1 MKWPVLNPQELAV
14 SKSIA
19 SSFSWRNKII
29 LKMKRQLHIFFTALM
44 FYTRIPCPKN
54 IDHNP
59 DYLNKA
65 SRYFPLIGW
74 IVGGICFGVYYL
86 ASIVFSVE
94 IALIVSMIAGILTT
108 GAFHEDGFADV
119 CDGFGGGWT
128 KEKILLI
135 MKDSAIGAYGAI
147 GLVLLFLLKF
157 QTLYNLVS
165 LPQTC
170 NLYCFASS
178 LSLGSVTCILL
189 LFISAHS
196 VSRLAAVSIV
206 FTHQYSRED
215 ASSKSKPIAQKFTWK
230 EVVGALFFGLL
241 PLLILSFFQWQ
252 LLLAL
257 MPVFITRFFLA
268 RYFQKWI
275 DGYTGDCLGA
285 TQQVCE
291 VVFYLSIIGIW
302 KFI

>member
-1 MKWPVLNPQELAV
+1 MKKE
-14 SKSIA
+14 
-19 SSFSWRNKII
+19 
-29 LKMKRQLHIFFTALM
+29 LHIFFTCLM

-54 IDHNP
+54 INHDP

-65 SRYFPLIGW
+65 TRYFPFIGW
-74 IVGGICFGVYYL
+74 IVGSISFLTFYL
-86 ASIVFSVE
+86 SSLFLSTETAVLLAIIAS
-94 IALIVSMIAGILTT
+94 ILTT

-157 QTLYNLVS
+157 KLLAESVS
-165 LPQTC
+165 LFT
-170 NLYCFASS
+170 NNIFLIF
-178 LSLGSVTCILL
+178 L

-196 VSRLAAVSIV
+196 LSRLAAISII
-206 FTHQYSRED
+206 FTREYSRDD
-215 ASSKSKPIAQKFTWK
+215 ASSKSKPIAKKHSWK
-230 EVVGALFFGLL
+230 EITGSFFFGLI
-241 PLLILSFFQWQ
+241 PLLVFSYFQYKF
-252 LLLAL
+252 LLAII
-257 MPVFITRFFLA
+257 PVFIMRYFLA

-291 VVFYLSIIGIW
+291 VIYYLSILLIW

>member
-1 MKWPVLNPQELAV
+1 MKKE
-14 SKSIA
+14 
-19 SSFSWRNKII
+19 
-29 LKMKRQLHIFFTALM
+29 LHIFFTSLM

-54 IDHNP
+54 IDHHP

-74 IVGGICFGVYYL
+74 IVGGISFGVYCL
-86 ASIVFSVE
+86 ASFIFSPE
-94 IALIVSMIAGILTT
+94 IAVVLSMIGSILLT

-147 GLVLLFLLKF
+147 GLVLLFVLKF
-157 QTLYNLVS
+157 QSLVQLVGETNS
-165 LPQTC
+165 MITI
-170 NLYCFASS
+170 F
-178 LSLGSVTCILL
+178 L
-189 LFISAHS
+189 LFVAAHAL
-196 VSRLAAVSIV
+196 SRLAAVSIV
-206 FTHQYSRED
+206 FTHEYSRED
-215 ASSKSKPIAQKFTWK
+215 ASSKSKPIAQNYTWR
-230 EVVGALFFGLL
+230 EVLGASFFGLL
-241 PLLILSFFQWQ
+241 PLLLLSFFFWQ
-252 LLLAL
+252 IVLVLI
-257 MPVFITRFFLA
+257 PVFLFRFFLA

-275 DGYTGDCLGA
+275 GGYTGDCLGA

-291 VVFYLSIIGIW
+291 VVFYLSTIALW

>member
-1 MKWPVLNPQELAV
+1 MALALAKKIMKKE
-14 SKSIA
+14 
-19 SSFSWRNKII
+19 
-29 LKMKRQLHIFFTALM
+29 LHIFFTAMM

-59 DYLNKA
+59 DYLNKT
-65 SRYFPLIGW
+65 SRYFPLVGW
-74 IVGGICFGVYYL
+74 IVGLISFVTYFISSCFLTSGIAVTL
-86 ASIVFSVE
+86 AI
-94 IALIVSMIAGILTT
+94 IAGILTT

-128 KEKILLI
+128 KEKILMI

-157 QTLYNLVS
+157 QVISDVLSQSEIVRHPELVEGLQSSIKNLLMFV
-165 LPQTC
+165 
-170 NLYCFASS
+170 
-178 LSLGSVTCILL
+178 
-189 LFISAHS
+189 SAHAI
-196 VSRLAAVSIV
+196 SRLAAVSIV
-206 FTHQYSRED
+206 FTHTYSRED
-215 ASSKSKPIAQKFTWK
+215 ASSKSKPIAQSDTWR
-230 EVVGALFFGLL
+230 EVVGAFFFGLL
-241 PLLILSFFQWQ
+241 PLIVLSCFQWQ
-252 LLLAL
+252 LFLAVI
-257 MPVFITRFFLA
+257 PVFVARFFLA

-291 VVFYLSIIGIW
+291 VVFYISVITLW

>member
-1 MKWPVLNPQELAV
+1 MK
-14 SKSIA
+14 K
-19 SSFSWRNKII
+19 
-29 LKMKRQLHIFFTALM
+29 QLHIFFTALM

-54 IDHNP
+54 IGHNP

-74 IVGGICFGVYYL
+74 IVGGISFLVYYL
-86 ASIVFSVE
+86 SAVLFTNE
-94 IALIVSMIAGILTT
+94 IAVIFSIIAGILTT

-147 GLVLLFLLKF
+147 GVVLLFLLKF
-157 QTLYNLVS
+157 QSLIQLMNNIQNTGFTIYNL
-165 LPQTC
+165 QFTI
-170 NLYCFASS
+170 F
-178 LSLGSVTCILL
+178 
-189 LFISAHS
+189 LFFVSAHS
-196 VSRLAAVSIV
+196 VSRLSAISIV
-206 FTHQYSRED
+206 FTHEYSRED
-215 ASSKSKPIAQKFTWK
+215 ASSKSKPIAQNFTWK
-230 EVVGALFFGLL
+230 EVVGASFFGLL
-241 PLLILSFFQWQ
+241 PLMVLSFFQWQ
-252 LLLAL
+252 LLLVL
-257 MPVFITRFFLA
+257 GPVFIARFFLA

>member
-1 MKWPVLNPQELAV
+1 MKKE
-14 SKSIA
+14 
-19 SSFSWRNKII
+19 
-29 LKMKRQLHIFFTALM
+29 LHIFFTCLM

-54 IDHNP
+54 INHDP

-65 SRYFPLIGW
+65 TRYFPFIGW
-74 IVGGICFGVYYL
+74 IVGTISFTAFYIFSLFLSTETAVIFAII
-86 ASIVFSVE
+86 ASV
-94 IALIVSMIAGILTT
+94 LTT

-128 KEKILLI
+128 KEKILMI

-147 GLVLLFLLKF
+147 GLVLLFLAKF
-157 QTLYNLVS
+157 KLLTESISLFTNSNSYLLV
-165 LPQTC
+165 
-170 NLYCFASS
+170 F
-178 LSLGSVTCILL
+178 L

-196 VSRLAAVSIV
+196 VSRLAAISII
-206 FTHQYSRED
+206 FTHEYSRDD
-215 ASSKSKPIAQKFTWK
+215 ASSKSKPIAKNHSWK
-230 EVVGALFFGLL
+230 EIFGSFFFGLI
-241 PLLILSFFQWQ
+241 PLLILSYFNFKF
-252 LLLAL
+252 LLAL
-257 MPVFITRFFLA
+257 IPVFIMRYFLA

-291 VVFYLSIIGIW
+291 VVYYFSILLIW

>member
-1 MKWPVLNPQELAV
+1 MKKE
-14 SKSIA
+14 
-19 SSFSWRNKII
+19 
-29 LKMKRQLHIFFTALM
+29 LHIFFTCLM

-65 SRYFPLIGW
+65 TRYFPFIGW
-74 IVGGICFGVYYL
+74 IVGSISFFAFYL
-86 ASIVFSVE
+86 FSFFLSTETAV
-94 IALIVSMIAGILTT
+94 ILAIITSVLTT

-128 KEKILLI
+128 KEKILTI

-157 QTLYNLVS
+157 KL
-165 LPQTC
+165 
-170 NLYCFASS
+170 
-178 LSLGSVTCILL
+178 LSEVILL
-189 LFISAHS
+189 FTDNNSLFLIFILFVSAHAL
-196 VSRLAAVSIV
+196 SRLAAISII
-206 FTHQYSRED
+206 FTHEYSRED
-215 ASSKSKPIAQKFTWK
+215 ASSKSKPIANKHSWK
-230 EVVGALFFGLL
+230 EVFGAFFFGLI
-241 PLLILSFFQWQ
+241 P
-252 LLLAL
+252 LLAL
-257 MPVFITRFFLA
+257 SYFNYKILFAIIPVFITRYFLA

-285 TQQVCE
+285 TQQICE
-291 VVFYLSIIGIW
+291 VMYYLSILFLW

>member
-1 MKWPVLNPQELAV
+1 MKKE
-14 SKSIA
+14 I
-19 SSFSWRNKII
+19 
-29 LKMKRQLHIFFTALM
+29 HIFFTALM
-44 FYTRIPCPKN
+44 FYTRIPCPAT

-74 IVGGICFGVYYL
+74 IVGSVAFGVYCIFNYL
-86 ASIVFSVE
+86 LTTE
-94 IALIVSMIAGILTT
+94 IAIIFSMIASVLLT

-128 KEKILLI
+128 KEKILII
-135 MKDSAIGAYGAI
+135 MKDSAIGAYGGI
-147 GLVLLFLLKF
+147 GLILLLLLKF
-157 QTLYNLVS
+157 QVLTQLIQLPDNSIFIINSQFTL
-165 LPQTC
+165 
-170 NLYCFASS
+170 
-178 LSLGSVTCILL
+178 LL
-189 LFISAHS
+189 LFIAAHS
-196 VSRLAAVSIV
+196 ISRLAAISIV

-215 ASSKSKPIAQKFTWK
+215 ASSKSKPIAQSYSWR
-230 EVVGALFFGLL
+230 EVVGAFFFGLL
-241 PLLILSFFQWQ
+241 PLVILSYDQWQ
-252 LLLAL
+252 MTLVLL
-257 MPVFITRFFLA
+257 PVFLARFFLA

-291 VVFYLSIIGIW
+291 IIFYISVIALW

>member
-1 MKWPVLNPQELAV
+1 MK
-14 SKSIA
+14 K
-19 SSFSWRNKII
+19 
-29 LKMKRQLHIFFTALM
+29 QLHIFFTALM

-74 IVGGICFGVYYL
+74 IVGGISFLVYYL
-86 ASIVFSVE
+86 SAVLFTNE
-94 IALIVSMIAGILTT
+94 IAVILALIAGILTT

-128 KEKILLI
+128 KEKILMI

-147 GLVLLFLLKF
+147 GVVLLFLLKF
-157 QTLYNLVS
+157 QSLIQLINNVQNTEFTIYNL
-165 LPQTC
+165 QFTI
-170 NLYCFASS
+170 F
-178 LSLGSVTCILL
+178 L
-189 LFISAHS
+189 LFVSTHS
-196 VSRLAAVSIV
+196 ISRLSAISIV
-206 FTHQYSRED
+206 FTHEYSRED
-215 ASSKSKPIAQKFTWK
+215 ASSKSKPIAQNFTWK
-230 EVVGALFFGLL
+230 EVVGASFFGLL
-241 PLLILSFFQWQ
+241 PLVVLSFFQWQ
-252 LLLAL
+252 LVLSLI
-257 MPVFITRFFLA
+257 PVFIARFFLA

>member
-1 MKWPVLNPQELAV
+1 MKKE
-14 SKSIA
+14 
-19 SSFSWRNKII
+19 
-29 LKMKRQLHIFFTALM
+29 LHIFFTCLM

-65 SRYFPLIGW
+65 TRYFPLIGW
-74 IVGGICFGVYYL
+74 IVGSISFLAFYL
-86 ASIVFSVE
+86 FSLFLSTETAVILAIIAS
-94 IALIVSMIAGILTT
+94 ILTT

-128 KEKILLI
+128 KEKILMI

-147 GLVLLFLLKF
+147 GLVVLFSLKF
-157 QTLYNLVS
+157 KLLSESITLFNNENSYL
-165 LPQTC
+165 LI
-170 NLYCFASS
+170 F
-178 LSLGSVTCILL
+178 L
-189 LFISAHS
+189 LFISAHAL
-196 VSRLAAVSIV
+196 SRLAAISII
-206 FTHQYSRED
+206 FTHEYSRDD
-215 ASSKSKPIAQKFTWK
+215 ASSKSKPIAKKHTWK
-230 EVVGALFFGLL
+230 EISGSFFFGLI
-241 PLLILSFFQWQ
+241 PLFVFSYFQYKF
-252 LLLAL
+252 LLAII
-257 MPVFITRFFLA
+257 PVFIMRYFLA

-291 VVFYLSIIGIW
+291 VVYYLSILLIW

>member
-1 MKWPVLNPQELAV
+1 MKKELY
-14 SKSIA
+14 
-19 SSFSWRNKII
+19 
-29 LKMKRQLHIFFTALM
+29 IFFTALM

-74 IVGGICFGVYYL
+74 IVGGISFLTY
-86 ASIVFSVE
+86 SFSTLLFSQE
-94 IALIVSMIAGILTT
+94 IAVVLSIIAGILLT

-128 KEKILLI
+128 KEKILII

-147 GLVLLFLLKF
+147 GTILLLLLKF
-157 QTLYNLVS
+157 LALSAIVTFDFKHNFLI
-165 LPQTC
+165 
-170 NLYCFASS
+170 FASAHA
-178 LSLGSVTCILL
+178 LSR
-189 LFISAHS
+189 F
-196 VSRLAAVSIV
+196 AAISIV
-206 FTHQYSRED
+206 FTHKYSRDD
-215 ASSKSKPIAQKFTWK
+215 ASSKSKPIAQNYSWR
-230 EVVGALFFGLL
+230 EVLGAIFFGIL
-241 PLLILSFFQWQ
+241 PLVFLSFNHWQ
-252 LLLAL
+252 LLLAII
-257 MPVFITRFFLA
+257 PVFLIRFFLA

-285 TQQVCE
+285 TQQVTE
-291 VVFYLSIIGIW
+291 VIFYLSILALW

>member
-1 MKWPVLNPQELAV
+1 MK
-14 SKSIA
+14 K
-19 SSFSWRNKII
+19 
-29 LKMKRQLHIFFTALM
+29 QLHIFFTALM

-74 IVGGICFGVYYL
+74 IVGIIFFL
-86 ASIVFSVE
+86 AFYISSQLFSNETAIVFG
-94 IALIVSMIAGILTT
+94 IMATILTT

-119 CDGFGGGWT
+119 CDGFGGGWN

-147 GLVLLFLLKF
+147 GLVVLFLLKF
-157 QTLYNLVS
+157 TS
-165 LPQTC
+165 LNELSHINIIP
-170 NLYCFASS
+170 NHYLFS
-178 LSLGSVTCILL
+178 LAL
-189 LFISAHS
+189 LFISGHS
-196 VSRLAAVSIV
+196 VSRLAAISIV

-215 ASSKSKPIAQKFTWK
+215 ASSKSKPIAQNFGWQ

-241 PLLILSFFQWQ
+241 PLLILAYFQYEILIV
-252 LLLAL
+252 LL
-257 MPVFITRFFLA
+257 PVFIIRYFLA

-285 TQQVCE
+285 TQQICE
-291 VVFYLSIIGIW
+291 IIFYLSVIAIW

>member
-1 MKWPVLNPQELAV
+1 
-14 SKSIA
+14 
-19 SSFSWRNKII
+19 
-29 LKMKRQLHIFFTALM
+29 M

-54 IDHNP
+54 ITHHP

-65 SRYFPLIGW
+65 TRYFPFIGW
-74 IVGGICFGVYYL
+74 IVGSISFLAFYL
-86 ASIVFSVE
+86 FSFFLSTE
-94 IALIVSMIAGILTT
+94 IAVILAIIASILTT

-157 QTLYNLVS
+157 KLLSESISLITNNIFLV
-165 LPQTC
+165 
-170 NLYCFASS
+170 F
-178 LSLGSVTCILL
+178 L

-196 VSRLAAVSIV
+196 LSRLAAISII
-206 FTHQYSRED
+206 FTHEYSRDD
-215 ASSKSKPIAQKFTWK
+215 ASSKSKPIAKQYSWK
-230 EVVGALFFGLL
+230 EVFGSFFFGLIPL
-241 PLLILSFFQWQ
+241 IVFSYSNLKFLLIVI
-252 LLLAL
+252 
-257 MPVFITRFFLA
+257 PVFITRYFLA

-291 VVFYLSIIGIW
+291 IVFYLSILFLW

>member
-1 MKWPVLNPQELAV
+1 
-14 SKSIA
+14 
-19 SSFSWRNKII
+19 
-29 LKMKRQLHIFFTALM
+29 M

-54 IDHNP
+54 ITHHP

-65 SRYFPLIGW
+65 TRYFPFIGW
-74 IVGGICFGVYYL
+74 IVGSISFLAFYL
-86 ASIVFSVE
+86 FSFFLSTE
-94 IALIVSMIAGILTT
+94 IAVILAIITSILTT

-128 KEKILLI
+128 KEKILMI

-157 QTLYNLVS
+157 KL
-165 LPQTC
+165 
-170 NLYCFASS
+170 
-178 LSLGSVTCILL
+178 LSESILLFTNNILLIFL

-196 VSRLAAVSIV
+196 LSRLAAISII
-206 FTHQYSRED
+206 FTHEYSRED
-215 ASSKSKPIAQKFTWK
+215 ASSKSKPIAKQYTWK
-230 EVVGALFFGLL
+230 EVFGSFFFGLI
-241 PLLILSFFQWQ
+241 PLLVFSYFDLKF
-252 LLLAL
+252 LLAII
-257 MPVFITRFFLA
+257 PVFITRYFLA

-291 VVFYLSIIGIW
+291 VVFYLSILFLW

>member
-1 MKWPVLNPQELAV
+1 MKKE
-14 SKSIA
+14 
-19 SSFSWRNKII
+19 
-29 LKMKRQLHIFFTALM
+29 LHIFFTCLM

-54 IDHNP
+54 INHNP

-65 SRYFPLIGW
+65 TRYFPFIGW
-74 IVGGICFGVYYL
+74 IVGSISFL
-86 ASIVFSVE
+86 AFYIFSLFLSIE
-94 IALIVSMIAGILTT
+94 IAVILAIIASILTT

-157 QTLYNLVS
+157 KL
-165 LPQTC
+165 
-170 NLYCFASS
+170 
-178 LSLGSVTCILL
+178 LSEAILLFTDTKSYFLIFL
-189 LFISAHS
+189 LFISAHAL
-196 VSRLAAVSIV
+196 SRLAAISII
-206 FTHQYSRED
+206 FTHEYSRDD
-215 ASSKSKPIAQKFTWK
+215 ASSKSKPIAKKHSWK
-230 EVVGALFFGLL
+230 EVFGAFFFGLL
-241 PLLILSFFQWQ
+241 PLLALTYFQYKILFV
-252 LLLAL
+252 LI
-257 MPVFITRFFLA
+257 PVFLARYFLA

-285 TQQVCE
+285 TQQICE
-291 VVFYLSIIGIW
+291 VIYYLSVLFLW

>member
-1 MKWPVLNPQELAV
+1 
-14 SKSIA
+14 
-19 SSFSWRNKII
+19 
-29 LKMKRQLHIFFTALM
+29 M

-54 IDHNP
+54 ITHHP

-65 SRYFPLIGW
+65 TRYFPFIGW
-74 IVGGICFGVYYL
+74 IVGGISFFAFYL
-86 ASIVFSVE
+86 FSFFLSSE
-94 IALIVSMIAGILTT
+94 IAVILAIIASILTT

-128 KEKILLI
+128 KEKILMI

-157 QTLYNLVS
+157 KLLSESVLLFANNILLV
-165 LPQTC
+165 
-170 NLYCFASS
+170 F
-178 LSLGSVTCILL
+178 L

-196 VSRLAAVSIV
+196 LSRLAAISII
-206 FTHQYSRED
+206 FTHEYSRDD
-215 ASSKSKPIAQKFTWK
+215 ASSKSKPIAKQYTWK
-230 EVVGALFFGLL
+230 EVFGSFFFGLV
-241 PLLILSFFQWQ
+241 PLILFSYFDLKF
-252 LLLAL
+252 LLAII
-257 MPVFITRFFLA
+257 PVFITRYFLA

-291 VVFYLSIIGIW
+291 VVFYLSILFLW

>member
-1 MKWPVLNPQELAV
+1 MKKE
-14 SKSIA
+14 
-19 SSFSWRNKII
+19 
-29 LKMKRQLHIFFTALM
+29 LHIFFTCLM

-54 IDHNP
+54 ISHDP
-59 DYLNKA
+59 EYLNKA
-65 SRYFPLIGW
+65 TRYFPLIGW
-74 IVGGICFGVYYL
+74 IVGSISFL
-86 ASIVFSVE
+86 AFYIFSLFLSIETTVILAIITSV
-94 IALIVSMIAGILTT
+94 LTT

-128 KEKILLI
+128 KEKILMI

-157 QTLYNLVS
+157 KLIS
-165 LPQTC
+165 E
-170 NLYCFASS
+170 
-178 LSLGSVTCILL
+178 SVFLFSNHNYLIFL

-196 VSRLAAVSIV
+196 VSRLTAISII
-206 FTHQYSRED
+206 FNHEYSRDD
-215 ASSKSKPIAQKFTWK
+215 ATSKSKPIAKKHSWK
-230 EVVGALFFGLL
+230 EVIGSFFFGLL
-241 PLLILSFFQWQ
+241 PLLALSYFQYKILFVLIPIF
-252 LLLAL
+252 L
-257 MPVFITRFFLA
+257 TRYFLA

-291 VVFYLSIIGIW
+291 VIYYLSILLIW

>member
-1 MKWPVLNPQELAV
+1 
-14 SKSIA
+14 
-19 SSFSWRNKII
+19 
-29 LKMKRQLHIFFTALM
+29 M

-54 IDHNP
+54 ITHHP

-65 SRYFPLIGW
+65 TRYFPFIGW
-74 IVGGICFGVYYL
+74 IVGSISFIAYSLFTQFLSIETAVIF
-86 ASIVFSVE
+86 SIVISV
-94 IALIVSMIAGILTT
+94 LTT

-157 QTLYNLVS
+157 RLLSESIVLFQHYDS
-165 LPQTC
+165 
-170 NLYCFASS
+170 FAPFK
-178 LSLGSVTCILL
+178 ILL

-196 VSRLAAVSIV
+196 LSRLAAITII
-206 FTHQYSRED
+206 FTRQYSRED
-215 ASSKSKPIAQKFTWK
+215 ASSKSKPIAKQFTWK
-230 EVVGALFFGLL
+230 EVFGSFFFGLI
-241 PLLILSFFQWQ
+241 PLILFSYFDPKI
-252 LLLAL
+252 LLAVI
-257 MPVFITRFFLA
+257 PVFITRYFLA

-291 VVFYLSIIGIW
+291 VIFYLSILFLW

>member
-1 MKWPVLNPQELAV
+1 MKKQV
-14 SKSIA
+14 
-19 SSFSWRNKII
+19 
-29 LKMKRQLHIFFTALM
+29 HIFFTALM

-74 IVGGICFGVYYL
+74 IVGAIAFGVYAT
-86 ASIVFSVE
+86 ASWLWNAE
-94 IALIVSMIAGILTT
+94 IGMVLSMIASVLVT

-128 KEKILLI
+128 KTKILTI

-147 GLVLLFLLKF
+147 GLVLLFLLK
-157 QTLYNLVS
+157 YMSLVS
-165 LPQTC
+165 LAKVDSLFT
-170 NLYCFASS
+170 NYSS
-178 LSLGSVTCILL
+178 LFTLFLVFITGHSL
-189 LFISAHS
+189 
-196 VSRLAAVSIV
+196 SRLAAISIV

-215 ASSKSKPIAQKFTWK
+215 ATSKSKPIAQQYSWK
-230 EVVGALFFGLL
+230 EVVGALLFGLL
-241 PLLILSFFQWQ
+241 PLLALLSNHSIIG
-252 LLLAL
+252 LVVL
-257 MPVFITRFFLA
+257 PVFLARYFLA

-285 TQQVCE
+285 TQQVGE
-291 VVFYLSIIGIW
+291 VIFYLTLLAIW

>member
-1 MKWPVLNPQELAV
+1 MKWPVLNRQV
-14 SKSIA
+14 SAK
-19 SSFSWRNKII
+19 NK
-29 LKMKRQLHIFFTALM
+29 LKMKKQLHIFFTALM

-74 IVGGICFGVYYL
+74 IVGGISFLVYYL
-86 ASIVFSVE
+86 SAVLFTNE
-94 IALIVSMIAGILTT
+94 IAVILSIIAGILTT

-147 GLVLLFLLKF
+147 GVVLLFLLKF
-157 QTLYNLVS
+157 YVILDTLYTSENNLQSAV
-165 LPQTC
+165 C
-170 NLYCFASS
+170 NLLIF
-178 LSLGSVTCILL
+178 L
-189 LFISAHS
+189 SAHS
-196 VSRLAAVSIV
+196 ISRLSAISIV
-206 FTHQYSRED
+206 FTHEYSRED
-215 ASSKSKPIAQKFTWK
+215 ASSKSKPIAQNFTWK
-230 EVVGALFFGLL
+230 EVVGASFFGLL
-241 PLLILSFFQWQ
+241 PLVVLSFFQWQ

-257 MPVFITRFFLA
+257 IPVFIARFFLA

>member
-1 MKWPVLNPQELAV
+1 MKKE
-14 SKSIA
+14 
-19 SSFSWRNKII
+19 F
-29 LKMKRQLHIFFTALM
+29 HIFFTALL

-59 DYLNKA
+59 EYLNKA

-74 IVGGICFGVYYL
+74 IVGSVAFGAYC
-86 ASIVFSVE
+86 VFSYLVAPE
-94 IALIVSMIAGILTT
+94 IAVVFATIASVLVT

-128 KEKILLI
+128 KEKILTI

-147 GLVLLFLLKF
+147 GVVLLLLVKVMSTNILFRNAENTNLNVYLVCFLVL
-157 QTLYNLVS
+157 V
-165 LPQTC
+165 
-170 NLYCFASS
+170 
-178 LSLGSVTCILL
+178 
-189 LFISAHS
+189 SAHS
-196 VSRLAAVSIV
+196 ISRLAAISIV
-206 FTHQYSRED
+206 FTHSYSRD
-215 ASSKSKPIAQKFTWK
+215 DISSKSKPIAENYTWR

-241 PLLILSFFQWQ
+241 PVVALSYFQWQ
-252 LLLAL
+252 LLLVVL
-257 MPVFITRFFLA
+257 PVFLTRFFLA

-291 VVFYLSIIGIW
+291 VVFYISVIAIW

>member
-1 MKWPVLNPQELAV
+1 
-14 SKSIA
+14 
-19 SSFSWRNKII
+19 
-29 LKMKRQLHIFFTALM
+29 M

-54 IDHNP
+54 INHDP

-65 SRYFPLIGW
+65 TRYFPFIGW
-74 IVGGICFGVYYL
+74 IVGSVSFL
-86 ASIVFSVE
+86 AFSLFSLFLSTETAV
-94 IALIVSMIAGILTT
+94 ILGMIASILTT

-128 KEKILLI
+128 KEKILMI

-157 QTLYNLVS
+157 KLLSESILIYQTDIPVS
-165 LPQTC
+165 VFQI
-170 NLYCFASS
+170 Y
-178 LSLGSVTCILL
+178 L

-196 VSRLAAVSIV
+196 LSRLAAISIV
-206 FTHQYSRED
+206 FTHQYSRDD
-215 ASSKSKPIAQKFTWK
+215 ASSKSKPIAKNYSWK
-230 EVVGALFFGLL
+230 EVFGSFFFGLI
-241 PLLILSFFQWQ
+241 PVFALSYFNYKI
-252 LLLAL
+252 LLAL
-257 MPVFITRFFLA
+257 IPVFLTRYYLA

-291 VVFYLSIIGIW
+291 VIYYLSILFVC